1 LTEQAVGKGRL
12 LVFTSDLDNQW
23 SRFPL
28 NPAFVPF
35 TVETAR
41 YLTRNIGVVRR
52 TTHAAKPA
60 ESNPAA
66 TTVEE
71 FTSAIDR
78 TSRAALREAG
88 TTARDLEDRQRWW
101 QIGLAMM
108 LAALA
113 GEALL
118 GRKTT

>member
-1 LTEQAVGKGRL
+1 
-12 LVFTSDLDNQW
+12 
-23 SRFPL
+23 
-28 NPAFVPF
+28 VPF

-41 YLTRNIGVVRR
+41 YLTRNTSVARR
-52 TTHAAKPA
+52 TPDIAAKPA

-71 FTSAIDR
+71 FTNAIDR
-78 TSRAALREAG
+78 TNRAALREAG

-101 QIGLAMM
+101 QIGLAVM
-108 LAALA
+108 LAALS

-118 GRKTT
+118 GRRAT

>member
-1 LTEQAVGKGRL
+1 M
-12 LVFTSDLDNQW
+12 VFTSDLDNAW

-41 YLTRNIGVVRR
+41 YLTQASRAQEVG
-52 TTHAAKPA
+52 PA
-60 ESNPAA
+60 VDARESNPAA

-71 FTSAIDR
+71 FTKAIER
-78 TSRAALREAG
+78 TNRSS
-88 TTARDLEDRQRWW
+88 ARDSRNAARDVEDRQRWW
-101 QIGLAMM
+101 QVGIGLM
-108 LAALA
+108 LFAVA

-118 GRKTT
+118 GRRAT